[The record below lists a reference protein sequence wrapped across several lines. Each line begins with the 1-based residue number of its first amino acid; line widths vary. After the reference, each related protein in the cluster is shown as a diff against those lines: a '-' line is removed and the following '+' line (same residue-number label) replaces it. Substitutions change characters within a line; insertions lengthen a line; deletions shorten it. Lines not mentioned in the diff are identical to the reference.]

1 MTLLAHSTLLPI
13 LGGAIIGLAA
23 ILLMWSNGRILG
35 VSGIAGAL
43 FARDTSARRMS
54 ICFLAGIIIA
64 GIFGSAMRP
73 ALLPGAP
80 AADTLTLIIAGIAV
94 GFGTRLGNGCT
105 SGHGVCGISRLS
117 KRSFIATV
125 TFMLIATFTV
135 FLTHHVLG

>member
-1 MTLLAHSTLLPI
+1 MTLLAHSTLLPM

-54 ICFLAGIIIA
+54 ICFLAGVIIA

-125 TFMLIATFTV
+125 TFMLTATLTV
-135 FLTHHVLG
+135 FFTHHVLG

>member
-35 VSGIAGAL
+35 VSGIAAAL

-80 AADTLTLIIAGIAV
+80 AADTLTLIVAGIAV

-125 TFMLIATFTV
+125 TFMLTATLTV
-135 FLTHHVLG
+135 FFTHHVLG

>member
-54 ICFLAGIIIA
+54 ICFLAGVIIA

-80 AADTLTLIIAGIAV
+80 ATDTLTLIIAGIAV

-125 TFMLIATFTV
+125 TFMLTATLTV
-135 FLTHHVLG
+135 FFTHHVLG

>member
-73 ALLPGAP
+73 VLLPGAP
-80 AADTLTLIIAGIAV
+80 AADTLTLVIAGVAV

-117 KRSFIATV
+117 KRSFVATV